1 MDESNRVIHGHI
13 RKPEDYKIL
22 NDTVHETCMVI
33 KTELGEVILAID
45 GNVALMMAMD
55 FVKAVAARMKQDV
68 SKEIM
73 DLTDLGN

>member
-1 MDESNRVIHGHI
+1 MDELNRVIHGHI

-22 NDTVHETCMVI
+22 NDTSHETSMAI
-33 KTELGEVILAID
+33 KTEQGEVILVID
-45 GNVALMMAMD
+45 GNVALMIAMD

-68 SKEIM
+68 SKEIT